1 MSGIYTVQ
9 FNGVATIAGSP
20 TVTQDLFQIT
30 AHASKQCVLLAWGV
44 SQSSDVGDAAEEGLS
59 ILVKSGQTSTGSGGS
74 APTPASTDPVN
85 AATVGF
91 TAQANNTT
99 IASGGTILTHYAY
112 NWNIR
117 IPMDQVY
124 TDQQQIIFGAGRRL
138 TIELATA
145 PADSVTLSG
154 YAVIQEIG

>member
-1 MSGIYTVQ
+1 MSGFYTVQ
-9 FNGVATIAGSP
+9 FNGVA
-20 TVTQDLFQIT
+20 VTAAQDLFQIA
-30 AHASKQCVLLAWGV
+30 AHATKQCVLLAWGV
-44 SQSSDVGDAAEEGLS
+44 SQSTEEGDTAEEQLL
-59 ILVKSGQTSTGSGGS
+59 ILVKSGQTTTGSGGS
-74 APTPASTDPVN
+74 APTPVSTDPVN

-99 IASGGTILTHYAY
+99 IATGGTILTHYAY

-124 TDQQQIIFGAGRRL
+124 TDQMQIIFGAGRRL
-138 TIELATA
+138 TIELAEA